1 MDAPE
6 HNFPNY
12 PEPRWPSRSYQPS
25 LALSRLWTLLP
36 YFLCFLLG
44 VGLVASFPRSKPAAV
59 KAPEPTFQIGTIAD
73 CQFMIFSNPF
83 FVLHFPKCTN
93 HPAPPP
99 RYVWGVPGPNP
110 QPTVPPGLP
119 PSPYPQL
126 E

>member
-1 MDAPE
+1 MDAE
-6 HNFPNY
+6 NGNY
-12 PEPRWPSRSYQPS
+12 PAPHDWPSYKHF
-25 LALSRLWTLLP
+25 LAQRRIATAVP
-36 YFLCFLLG
+36 YVICFLLG
-44 VGLVASFPRSKPAAV
+44 VGLVALFWPKAKPA